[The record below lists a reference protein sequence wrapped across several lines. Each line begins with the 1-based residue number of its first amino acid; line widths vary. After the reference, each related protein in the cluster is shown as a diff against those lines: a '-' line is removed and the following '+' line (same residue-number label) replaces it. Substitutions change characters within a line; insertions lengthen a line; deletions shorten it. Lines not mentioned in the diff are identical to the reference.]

1 MLKTLQE
8 AESEENVI
16 YPAMFAPL
24 EKLKHMAM
32 FLPLFYLQAKVPV
45 KNSLNYDECVFIKRK
60 LSLHPHTSL
69 PRTPFY
75 QFYYNIT
82 NEIIIKTK
90 LEEFVIEPYFAYILE
105 EENKGIREYLD
116 VSVVDLNNP
125 INGKSVPPQEH
136 TVLRNMVN
144 FVQINNRGFPRRDGF
159 TRKFLWRAPRR
170 R

>member
-45 KNSLNYDECVFIKRK
+45 NNSLNYDECVFIKRK

-82 NEIIIKTK
+82 NNIIIKTK

-105 EENKGIREYLD
+105 KGNKEIREYLD
-116 VSVVDLNNP
+116 VNIVDLKDP

-136 TVLRNMVN
+136 TVLRNMVICLN
-144 FVQINNRGFPRRDGF
+144 
-159 TRKFLWRAPRR
+159 KY
-170 R
+170 